1 MKSLVVR
8 TQVVVYTRSGPVV
21 VDKSI
26 GVAVGAVTGAA
37 FGCEIA
43 QELVYLADI
52 FALCQRRVLDDGAPA
67 IGI

>member
-26 GVAVGAVTGAA
+26 GVAVGAVADSA
-37 FGCEIA
+37 FGSEIA
-43 QELVYLADI
+43 QELIHLADI
-52 FALCQRRVLDDGAPA
+52 FALRQRRVLDDGTPA